1 VVKLAHELH
10 DTRGVSYDA
19 VMSMAIHLTD
29 AEQVQLRLPLEPW
42 PGGLDQRW
50 PALEVSNF
58 LAAAQQFVKD
68 SSFQEFIEQHRPLYQ
83 TTVARMQGL
92 IEKEAHPEWFEGYFG
107 PRPHAS
113 FTVALGLLSGGGGS
127 YGPHFRAAD
136 GQEELYC
143 ILGVWQTDK
152 QGLPRFTRD
161 AALGIV
167 VHEFCHSYANPLI
180 ERHWAELQA
189 PGNALF
195 ERVAGQIRAYSQGS
209 YNNGQTLLKESLVR
223 VCVIRYMRQYQ
234 REEAA
239 RYLIQTEKR
248 NGFLWMP
255 ELSDLLGDY
264 EAHRQR
270 YPTLEE
276 FAPRL
281 VAFFAETAGPKGTG
295 QTK

>member
-1 VVKLAHELH
+1 VRK
-10 DTRGVSYDA
+10 
-19 VMSMAIHLTD
+19 
-29 AEQVQLRLPLEPW
+29 
-42 PGGLDQRW
+42 
-50 PALEVSNF
+50 F
-58 LAAAQQFVKD
+58 LATAQQFVKD
-68 SSFQEFIEQHRPLYQ
+68 SSFQEFIEQHGPLYQ
-83 TTVARMQGL
+83 TTMARMQTL
-92 IEKEAHPEWFEGYFG
+92 IEKEANPEWFDGYFG

-113 FTVALGLLSGGGGS
+113 FTVALGLLSGSGGS
-127 YGPHFRAAD
+127 YGSHFRAAD

-180 ERHWAELQA
+180 ERHWAELRA
-189 PGNALF
+189 PGDALF
-195 ERVAGQIRAYSQGS
+195 EHVAAQIRSYSQGAYTS
-209 YNNGQTLLKESLVR
+209 GQTLLKESLVR
-223 VCVIRYMRQYQ
+223 VCVIRYMRQY
-234 REEAA
+234 RGEEAA

-248 NGFLWMP
+248 NGFLWMA

-264 EAHRQR
+264 EAHREQ

-276 FAPRL
+276 FSPRL
-281 VAFFAETAGPKGTG
+281 VAFFAETAGQKGTG

>member
-1 VVKLAHELH
+1 
-10 DTRGVSYDA
+10 
-19 VMSMAIHLTD
+19 MSMAIHLTD
-29 AEQVQLRLPLEPW
+29 AEQVKLRLPLKPW
-42 PGGLDQRW
+42 PEGLDNRW
-50 PALEVSNF
+50 TATDVRKF
-58 LAAAQQFVKD
+58 LAAAQQFVND

-83 TTVARMQGL
+83 TTVARMQTL
-92 IEKEAHPEWFEGYFG
+92 IEKETHPEWFDGYFG

-113 FTVALGLLSGGGGS
+113 FTVVLGLLSGGGGS

-161 AALGIV
+161 ALGIV

-189 PGNALF
+189 PGDALF
-195 ERVAGQIRAYSQGS
+195 ERVAGQIHAYSQGS
-209 YNNGQTLLKESLVR
+209 YNSGQILLKESLVR

-234 REEAA
+234 GEEAA

-248 NGFLWMP
+248 NGFLWMA

-264 EAHRQR
+264 EAHRDR

-276 FAPRL
+276 FSPRL
-281 VAFFAETAGPKGTG
+281 VAFFTEAAGQKGTG
-295 QTK
+295 LTK